1 MFNDLL
7 EIFKEFIRK
16 VFASRLFFLSIFFTG
31 LFGILTMRLF
41 DLQIIHGEQY
51 QEDYMT
57 KTETVVKL
65 DSTRGNIYDVNGNIL
80 AYNELSYNVTIQD
93 NGDYTRSND
102 RNRMLLD
109 LVRILNRHGESVEGE
124 FLIGVDSKG
133 EMVFTTTSESS
144 KRRFIADYYG
154 LKSTSELDDEAG
166 KYPSDIT
173 AREMFEKRKEY
184 YGIHEL
190 KEADG
195 TPIDLTD
202 EEALGIINIR
212 YTMSFTAY
220 RKYESTTVASNVSKE
235 TMTDVLENSADLKGV
250 NIEKSTLRVY
260 NDSIYFAPIIGYIGK
275 VWDDELEQLREKDP
289 DYELTDLVGKT
300 GIEASMEDV
309 LHGKKGSQTMYVDS
323 LGRILEIVEK
333 TDSEAGNDLYL
344 TLDRELQIGV
354 YHLLE
359 QQLAGVITDKLVNRD
374 LTEDDYNKASN
385 IPIPIKDA
393 YYQLINNNVL
403 DVDAF
408 SAVEASQV
416 EKNIYQKYSQARNRV
431 MAGIRSELMN
441 PYATQMIDMSE
452 EMFAYM
458 QYIYSFLVSEEI
470 IQTGLIDQDSDAY
483 KNWKADTIS
492 LRDYIYAGIADSWI
506 DTTGLEIQSKYS
518 DSDHIYQVIVDYVME
533 DLQKDASFAKK
544 IYRYLINDSIVSGK
558 ELCLALYAQNVLAY
572 DENEVRLLEVGGD
585 EYAFQFLKQKIA
597 DIEITPAQLA
607 LDPCSA
613 SCVITDVNTGEVRAL
628 VTYPSYDNNKFSG
641 TVDAEYYNKLN
652 NDLSLPLFNNATQ
665 AQKAPGSTFKPII
678 AVAALEEGAVNHVE
692 TVNCTGQY
700 QEISPYM
707 KCWVY
712 PSMHGPLDVEHG
724 IMNSCNVFF
733 AEMGHRF
740 STDIHGNYDPE
751 LGIEVIQKYA
761 AMFGLNETSGIEI
774 SEKTPQMTNEK
785 PEASSIGQ
793 GTNSYSNV
801 QLARYVTAMANRGNV
816 YNLSLLDKMTDS
828 KGTLV
833 QDFTPEVRSHI
844 DIADSTWNLVQSG
857 MRKVISDGS
866 AKKIFSDLEIDIA
879 GKTGTAEEVKN
890 GHKINHAF
898 FVSFAPY
905 QNPEVA
911 ITVNIPYGYSSSHAA
926 SAAKNI
932 YRYYYGYMDLDH
944 VLNNSASNVSNV
956 EIGD

>member
-7 EIFKEFIRK
+7 EILKVFCRK
-16 VFASRLFFLSIFFTG
+16 VFASRLFILSIFFTG
-31 LFGILTMRLF
+31 LFGILVVRLF
-41 DLQIIHGEQY
+41 DLQIINGEQY

-65 DSTRGNIYDVNGNIL
+65 DSTRGNIFDVNGNLL

-102 RNRMLLD
+102 RNRMLLE
-109 LVRILNRHGESVEGE
+109 LVRILYRHGESVEGE
-124 FLIGVDSKG
+124 FLIGINSNG
-133 EMVFTTTSESS
+133 QMEFTTTSDSTR
-144 KRRFIADYYG
+144 KRFIADYYG
-154 LKSTSELDDEAG
+154 LKSTTELDDEDG
-166 KYPSDIT
+166 KYPSNIS

-184 YGIHEL
+184 YELHEL
-190 KEADG
+190 KDDAGNLIE
-195 TPIDLTD
+195 ITD

-212 YTMSFTAY
+212 YSMSFTAY
-220 RKYESTTVASNVSKE
+220 RKYESTVVASNVSKE

-275 VWDDELEQLREKDP
+275 VWDDELEQLRETDP

-300 GIEASMEDV
+300 GIEASMENV

-333 TDSEAGNDLYL
+333 TDPEAGNDIYL

-354 YHLLE
+354 YHILE

-403 DVDAF
+403 NVDAF
-408 SAVEASQV
+408 SVLEASQV
-416 EKNIYQKYSQARNRV
+416 EKNIYQKYSQARDQV
-431 MAGIRSELMN
+431 MANIRLELLN
-441 PYATQMIDMSE
+441 PFATEMIDMSE

-458 QYIYSFLVSEEI
+458 QHIYNSLVSDGI
-470 IQTGLIDQDSDAY
+470 IQTSKIDHESEAY
-483 KNWKADTIS
+483 LNWKADTIS

-506 DTTGLEIQSKYS
+506 DTTGLAIESKYS

-533 DLQKDASFAKK
+533 DIQKDTSFSKK
-544 IYRYLINDSIVSGK
+544 IYRYLINDNIVTGK
-558 ELCLALYAQNVLAY
+558 ELCLALYAQNILAY

-678 AVAALEEGAVNHVE
+678 AVAALEEGAVSLTE

-740 STDIHGNYDPE
+740 STDMHGNYDPE

-761 AMFGLNETSGIEI
+761 SMFGLNETSGIEI
-774 SEKTPQMTNEK
+774 SEKAPQMTNEK

-801 QLARYVTAMANRGNV
+801 QLARYVSAMANRGNV

-828 KGTLV
+828 KGMLLE
-833 QDFTPEVRSHI
+833 DYTPEIRSHI
-844 DIADSTWNLVQSG
+844 DISDTTWNIVQSG

-866 AKKIFSDLEIDIA
+866 AKKIFSDLEVDIA

-905 QNPEVA
+905 QDPEIAV
-911 ITVNIPYGYSSSHAA
+911 TVNIPYGYSSSHAA
-926 SAAKNI
+926 TAAKNI
-932 YRYYYGYMDLDH
+932 YRYYYGYTDLDY
-944 VLNNSASNVSNV
+944 VLNNSALNVSNV

>member
-7 EIFKEFIRK
+7 EILKDFCRK
-16 VFASRLFFLSIFFTG
+16 VFASRLFILSIFFTG
-31 LFGILTMRLF
+31 LFGILVVRLF
-41 DLQIIHGEQY
+41 DLQIINGEQY

-65 DSTRGNIYDVNGNIL
+65 DSTRGNIFDVNGNLL

-102 RNRMLLD
+102 RNRMLLE
-109 LVRILNRHGESVEGE
+109 LVRILYRHGESVEGE
-124 FLIGVDSKG
+124 FLIGINSNG
-133 EMVFTTTSESS
+133 QMEFTTTSDSTR
-144 KRRFIADYYG
+144 KRFIADYYG
-154 LKSTSELDDEAG
+154 LKSTTELDDEDG
-166 KYPSDIT
+166 KYPSNIS

-184 YGIHEL
+184 YELHEL
-190 KEADG
+190 KDDAGNLIE
-195 TPIDLTD
+195 ITD

-212 YTMSFTAY
+212 YSMSFTAY
-220 RKYESTTVASNVSKE
+220 RKYESTVVASNVSKE

-275 VWDDELEQLREKDP
+275 VWDDELEQLRETDP

-300 GIEASMEDV
+300 GIEASMENV

-333 TDSEAGNDLYL
+333 TDPEAGNDIYL

-354 YHLLE
+354 YHILE

-403 DVDAF
+403 NVDAF
-408 SAVEASQV
+408 SVLEASQV
-416 EKNIYQKYSQARNRV
+416 EKNIYQKYSQARDQV
-431 MAGIRSELMN
+431 MANIRLELLN
-441 PYATQMIDMSE
+441 PFATEMIDMSE

-458 QYIYSFLVSEEI
+458 QHIYNSLVSDGI
-470 IQTGLIDQDSDAY
+470 IQTSKIDHESEAY
-483 KNWKADTIS
+483 LNWKADTIS

-506 DTTGLEIQSKYS
+506 DTTGLAIESKYS

-533 DLQKDASFAKK
+533 DIQKDTSFSKK
-544 IYRYLINDSIVSGK
+544 IYRYLINDNIVTGK
-558 ELCLALYAQNVLAY
+558 ELCLALYAQNILAY

-678 AVAALEEGAVNHVE
+678 AVAALEEGAVSLTE

-740 STDIHGNYDPE
+740 STDMYGNYDPE

-761 AMFGLNETSGIEI
+761 SMFGLNETSGIEI
-774 SEKTPQMTNEK
+774 SEKAPQMTNEK

-801 QLARYVTAMANRGNV
+801 QLARYVSAMANRGNV

-828 KGTLV
+828 KGMLLE
-833 QDFTPEVRSHI
+833 DYTPEIRSHI
-844 DIADSTWNLVQSG
+844 DISDTTWNIVQSG

-866 AKKIFSDLEIDIA
+866 AKKIFSDLEVDIA

-905 QNPEVA
+905 QDPEIAV
-911 ITVNIPYGYSSSHAA
+911 TVNIPYGYSSSHAA
-926 SAAKNI
+926 TAAKNI
-932 YRYYYGYMDLDH
+932 YRYYYGYTDLDY
-944 VLNNSASNVSNV
+944 VLNNSALNVSNV